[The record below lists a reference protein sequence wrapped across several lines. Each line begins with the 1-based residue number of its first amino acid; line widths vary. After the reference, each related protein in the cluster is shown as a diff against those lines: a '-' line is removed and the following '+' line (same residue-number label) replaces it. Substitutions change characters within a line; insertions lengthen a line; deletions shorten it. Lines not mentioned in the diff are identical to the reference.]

1 MIWIN
6 QRSLVWALAIHFLM
20 TFALINPSEARRP
33 RPKPKANITKAL
45 KELKWDMSHSQVI
58 SFLEKGISKQYSDA
72 VSQAKDDLKIDEL
85 RRKEKAEKA
94 AIKAGYIRFTGQRT
108 GYEVSVL
115 KDDFAHNNSETMLR
129 YDEGGIQRYY
139 FFRYDRLWKVM
150 VVYPATNSE
159 GFTQLISQVKKAYGR
174 PQKMNWETP
183 YGGARRMVEAIWQ
196 DDQTQMVI
204 EDKSA
209 FYSRFVMRFISLAA
223 GREIKEI
230 HDRKKAVKEQN
241 RSNSKSS
248 IGVDIFADEDN
259 TDDVVDQITGTK
271 HEVNMNR
278 LNELKAD
285 EAPAK

>member
-1 MIWIN
+1 MS
-6 QRSLVWALAIHFLM
+6 RTYTKALLWLPLLS
-20 TFALINPSEARRP
+20 ALITLGSLSPSEARRP
-33 RPKPKANITKAL
+33 RPKPKVNITKAL
-45 KELKWDMSHSQVI
+45 KELKWDMSHSAVI
-58 SFLEKGISKQYSDA
+58 KFIEKGVSKQYEQA
-72 VSQAKDDLKIDEL
+72 VKDAKDDLRIDEL

-94 AIKAGYIRFTGQRT
+94 SIKAGYVRFTGQRT

-139 FFRYDRLWKVM
+139 FFRYDKLWKVM
-150 VVYPATNSE
+150 VVYPASDSE
-159 GFTQLISQVKKAYGR
+159 GFKQLVSQVKGAYGR
-174 PQKMNWETP
+174 PAKMNWETP

-209 FYSRFVMRFISLAA
+209 FYSRYVMRFISLSA

-230 HDRKKAVKEQN
+230 HEQKKAVKEQN
-241 RSNSKSS
+241 RSGSASS
-248 IGVDIFADEDN
+248 IGVDIFADEEA

-278 LNELKAD
+278 LQEMKAD
-285 EAPAK
+285 QPQGE

>member
-1 MIWIN
+1 LALLALCA
-6 QRSLVWALAIHFLM
+6 SLLFS
-20 TFALINPSEARRP
+20 PSESEARRP

-45 KELKWDMSHSQVI
+45 KELKWDMGHRGVI
-58 SFLEKGISKQYSDA
+58 AFLEKGVTKKYEEA
-72 VSQAKDDLKIDEL
+72 VKAAADDLEIDAL
-85 RRKEKAEKA
+85 RRKEKEEKA
-94 AIKAGYIRFTGQRT
+94 VIKAGYIRFTGQRT

-129 YDEGGIQRYY
+129 FDEGSVQRYY
-139 FFRYDRLWKVM
+139 FFRYDKLWKVM
-150 VVYPATNSE
+150 VVYPSTSSDA
-159 GFTQLISQVKKAYGR
+159 FKQLISQVKGSYGR
-174 PQKMNWETP
+174 PKKVNWETP

-223 GREIKEI
+223 GREIQDI
-230 HDRKKAVKEQN
+230 HEKKKAVKEQN
-241 RSNSKSS
+241 RSSSASK
-248 IGVDIFADEDN
+248 IGVDIFADEDK

-278 LNELKAD
+278 LQELKAD
-285 EAPAK
+285 GE

>member
-1 MIWIN
+1 M
-6 QRSLVWALAIHFLM
+6 SLIHARWSLW
-20 TFALINPSEARRP
+20 TPLLSALITFGALNVSEARRP

-45 KELKWDMSHSQVI
+45 KELKWDMSHRDVI
-58 SFLEKGISKQYSDA
+58 KFIEKGISKRYQEA
-72 VSQAKDDLKIDEL
+72 VKDAKDDLKIDEL
-85 RRKEKAEKA
+85 RRKEKEDKA

-129 YDEGGIQRYY
+129 FDEGGIQRYY
-139 FFRYDRLWKVM
+139 FFRYDKLWKVM
-150 VVYPATNSE
+150 VVYPATSSE
-159 GFTQLISQVKKAYGR
+159 GFKSLVSQVKGAYGR
-174 PQKMNWETP
+174 PRKMNWETP

-196 DDQTQMVI
+196 DEQTQMVI

-209 FYSRFVMRFISLAA
+209 FYSRYVMRFISLSA

-230 HDRKKAVKEQN
+230 HDQKKAIKEQN
-241 RSNSKSS
+241 RSGKGPG
-248 IGVDIFADEDN
+248 IGVDIFADEES

-278 LNELKAD
+278 LQEMKAD
-285 EAPAK
+285 EPQGN